1 MAAETP
7 HTAFD
12 AYSQESVPQ
21 AAPGT
26 TGKAGELDL
35 AFRADQEGT
44 SLARDYARTP
54 YHVSGT
60 LDHDPHPDACTVYL
74 QSPTG
79 GVAQGDR
86 LRAEIHASPESI
98 AVVSTQSATKVQSMT
113 RNYAVEQTS
122 LTAESGSHLEYVPE
136 PTILHA
142 GARFARETTL
152 TVADDASAVF
162 GDVLVGGR
170 LARGERFDFER
181 YYADLRVEGS
191 NGLLFADATHLHP
204 AAEERGEPG
213 EHTGYTTPD
222 APGVCAEFP
231 VIGSLY
237 VVAPDDDAAALADAL
252 HERIAGREFRA
263 GATALPNGAGAL
275 VRALAPRAEIATET
289 LHTAWDAARQRLL
302 GTGAPDPRRY

>member
-12 AYSQESVPQ
+12 AYSEESVPQ
-21 AAPGT
+21 APPGT
-26 TGKAGELDL
+26 TGKAGELNL
-35 AFRADQEGT
+35 TFEADAGGQTRLVRE
-44 SLARDYARTP
+44 YARTP
-54 YHVSGT
+54 YHISGT
-60 LDHDPHPDACTVYL
+60 LDHDPHPGACTVYL

-79 GVAQGDR
+79 GIAQGDR
-86 LRAEIHASPESI
+86 LRAQIRAGLDST

-113 RNYAVEQTS
+113 RNYAVERMS

-152 TVADDASAVF
+152 TVADDASAVL

-170 LARGERFDFER
+170 LARQERFDFER

-191 NGLLFADATHLHP
+191 DGLRFVDATHLRP
-204 AAEERGEPG
+204 PAEENARDSPG
-213 EHTGYTTPD
+213 GIDPS

-231 VIGSLY
+231 VVGSLY
-237 VVAPDDDAAALADAL
+237 VVAPGEDVTAFADDL
-252 HERIAGREFRA
+252 HERVADRGPGA
-263 GATALPNGAGAL
+263 GATALPNDAGVL
-275 VRALAPRAEIATET
+275 VRALASRAETATET
-289 LHTAWDAARQRLL
+289 LHAAWDTARRRLL
-302 GTGAPDPRRY
+302 GTEAPNPRRY